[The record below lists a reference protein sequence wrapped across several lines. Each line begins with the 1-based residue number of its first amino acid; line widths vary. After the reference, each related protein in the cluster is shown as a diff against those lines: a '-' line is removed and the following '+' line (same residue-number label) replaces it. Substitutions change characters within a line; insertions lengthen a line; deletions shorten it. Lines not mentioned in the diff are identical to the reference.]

1 MSEQQDLPRAGS
13 NGGVFRVRT
22 HPTSPAIGLAGGDLT
37 GRRGVPLMVPL
48 PFLLT
53 GAIAAAIFGLLAP
66 FVLPLA
72 LQAPDIPHV
81 LALVHTV
88 TLGWL
93 TMTIMGASLQLVPV
107 IVVSPLRATALL
119 RWHYPVF
126 LCGVLCLI
134 AGFWWWQLWLLMLG
148 GTVIVLAVVHYVI
161 ILGAT
166 FARAST
172 CPLTV
177 WFLTASLVYLCLVVS
192 LGLCLA
198 WNFTTGFLGAGT
210 EHVVLVHLT
219 LGIVGWLS
227 CTLVGVSYTLGRLF
241 MLAHAHDDRWGKL
254 VFGLLNGGIVLLA
267 SGALLSWIFLM
278 WAGGAL
284 LVSAAGLFVGD
295 YGRMLKVRQRKRLE
309 VTQYHSLAAT
319 GYFVLVIAAGVVLL
333 LGGWGETPATWTAL
347 GLAALVG
354 WLGQSIIGYL
364 YKIVPFLVWSE
375 RYGSLVGT
383 QPVPLMRDLVH
394 GQWAWASW
402 WLINLSL
409 PTMIGAALAQ
419 QIAILQAASGAL
431 ALGLLL
437 VLANLLLVVRHLSA
451 SARKA
456 SAQHAGEAPERSQ
469 GYAPTMDE
477 RA

>member
-1 MSEQQDLPRAGS
+1 MSEQQDLARAGS

-22 HPTSPAIGLAGGDLT
+22 QPTSPAIGLAGGALT

-53 GAIAAAIFGLLAP
+53 GAVAAAIFGLLAP

-72 LQAPDIPHV
+72 LQAPDIPYV

-126 LCGVLCLI
+126 LGGVLCLI
-134 AGFWWWQLWLLMLG
+134 SGFWWWQIWLLMLG
-148 GTVIVLAVVHYVI
+148 GIVIVLAVVHYVVV
-161 ILGAT
+161 LGAT
-166 FARAST
+166 FAHATTR
-172 CPLTV
+172 PLTV
-177 WFLTASLVYLCLVVS
+177 WFLTASLVYLCLVAS

-198 WNFTTGFLGAGT
+198 WNFATGFLGAGGDQ
-210 EHVVLVHLT
+210 VLLVHLT

-241 MLAHAHDDRWGKL
+241 MLVHAHDDRWGKL

-267 SGALLSWIFLM
+267 SGALLSWTLLI
-278 WAGGAL
+278 WGGGAL
-284 LVSAAGLFVGD
+284 LVSATGIFAGD
-295 YGRMLKVRQRKRLE
+295 YLRMLKARQRKHLE

-319 GYFVLVIAAGVVLL
+319 GYFVLVIVVGVVLL
-333 LGGWGETPATWTAL
+333 LSGWGETPVTWTAL

-354 WLGQSIIGYL
+354 WLGQSIVGYL

-375 RYGSLVGT
+375 RYGPLVGT

-394 GQWAWASW
+394 ERWAWASW

-409 PTMIGAALAQ
+409 PAMIGAALTQ
-419 QIAILQAASGAL
+419 QVAVLQAASGAL
-431 ALGLLL
+431 ALGLFL

-451 SARKA
+451 SVRKA
-456 SAQHAGEAPERSQ
+456 GAQHTGPSSSSKSLAAASRTRPN
-469 GYAPTMDE
+469 
-477 RA
+477 